1 MIRPLFLFLF
11 AISSAQAAIDDL
23 IISEVVP
30 STGEIEVTNTGEEAF
45 TTSAALTFCHRFNYG
60 TTIPANTEFAAGESK
75 VFTTSFSN
83 VGHSDLWLYRV
94 RSFGNAANIITGL
107 NWGGSAGVGRTAL
120 ASSADLWDGVDS
132 TASAPPEG
140 MALLLTGEPG
150 TAAGWTVGD
159 PDLGNFVAPVIVE
172 PLEVTIDAGADSAVI
187 RWTGSVP
194 PFQVE
199 SSSDLTD
206 WSPHGD
212 QTDENELTLT
222 ETDGNQF
229 YRVRGDAPA
238 ASATY
243 QMTFT
248 STWSREVFSL
258 VPGNDHF
265 SPAVGVTH
273 TETTVFWEP
282 GGIATDGIRQM
293 AETGGTSSLLSEI
306 DDAVSN
312 GGADVLATARGIG
325 TEGDSTTIN
334 FTANRSH
341 PFFTLVSMIAP
352 SPDWFVG
359 VHGEGLLDSEGRWI
373 ETATYDLLAYDAGT
387 DSGSDF
393 TSSNDTTNPREPIL
407 QIGTTAPFAVSAGF
421 LAPQPLAQLVIERIA
436 EP

>member
-1 MIRPLFLFLF
+1 MKPLFLSLL

-23 IISEVVP
+23 VITEVVP
-30 STGEIEVTNTGEEAF
+30 STGEIEVTNTGGEAF
-45 TTSAALTFCHRFNYG
+45 TTSSALTFCHRFNYG

-94 RSFGNAANIITGL
+94 RGFGNAANIITGL

-120 ASSADLWDGVDS
+120 ASTADLWDGGDS
-132 TASAPPEG
+132 TAPAPPEG

-150 TAAGWTVGD
+150 AAASWTVGE
-159 PDLGNFVAPVIVE
+159 PDLGNFSVSVVTE
-172 PLEVTIDAGADSAVI
+172 PLETTIDASADSLVI

-199 SSSDLTD
+199 SSSDLAD
-206 WSPHGD
+206 WNPFGD
-212 QTDENELTLT
+212 QTDGNELELPQA
-222 ETDGNQF
+222 EGLQF
-229 YRVRGDAPA
+229 FRVRGDAPA
-238 ASATY
+238 ATATY
-243 QMTFT
+243 EMTFT
-248 STWSREVFSL
+248 STWSRDVFTS

-265 SPAVGVTH
+265 SPPAGATH

-282 GGIATDGIRQM
+282 GTVATDGIRQM
-293 AETGGTSSLLSEI
+293 AETGGTSTLRSEI
-306 DDAVSN
+306 SQAQST
-312 GGADVLATARGIG
+312 GGADVIVSAGRVDA
-325 TEGDSTTIN
+325 EGDFATTT

-359 VHGEGLLDSEGRWI
+359 IHGESLLDSEGNWV

-387 DSGSDF
+387 DSGADF
-393 TSSNDTTNPREPIL
+393 TSSNDTTNPREAIL
-407 QIGTTAPFAVSAGF
+407 QIGTTDPFAVSAGF
-421 LAPQPLAQLVIERIA
+421 LAPQPVAQLTIERIV